1 MIKISKRTF
10 SIIRL
15 IMYCILLLGCC
26 SFFFLLGNVNPSY
39 ISVILLPL
47 IYSIVFVIITSVNTN
62 KRMDLKLLILLLFFI
77 KIYLLPLIIFITGDF
92 DLISYNGII
101 SEKILQGVIIQVIEL
116 LSITITFLLSD
127 SQTIKY
133 ETITYFK
140 SEKDKEINKKIWK
153 MFFALTLIV
162 IVFIIIFPTLLLKYR
177 PLFFTNEAQ
186 EIAWRRTSHIAASNI
201 HPLIYYPINWLITIM
216 RIGISYLIVVKI
228 WKISRRK
235 HPLFY
240 VGISMFIIL
249 LILIVYVPDDV
260 AASIIASLSILIL
273 LTKMYPSI
281 RGYIKNISIILVG
294 MLFLYVFIYIPI
306 STNGDLILG
315 LSSLSKKINAYFSGI
330 INVSGST
337 LMESN
342 QKVEYFFGDFLR
354 SLPVL
359 KGFFVNLPRSTEL
372 FNSALGYDVIY
383 NSQIIPLEGQAY
395 FYFNYIGV
403 IFIPIIMIKLCVFF
417 YDKMSVSAGTYSSFC
432 FTFFT
437 LLFCFGI
444 VMYDPFLCFDLFL
457 NYSPLLMFNFLRK
470 RVKNNESINI
480 S

>member
-1 MIKISKRTF
+1 MIKITKRTF

-15 IMYCILLLGCC
+15 LIYCILLFGCC
-26 SFFFLLGNVNPSY
+26 SFFLLFGNLKSSY
-39 ISVILLPL
+39 SSIILLPVT
-47 IYSIVFVIITSVNTN
+47 YSIVFVIITSVNTN
-62 KRMDLKLLILLLFFI
+62 KRMDLKLLVLFLFFF
-77 KIYLLPLIIFITGDF
+77 KTYLLPLIIFITGDF
-92 DLISYNGII
+92 DLTRFNVII
-101 SEKILQGVIIQVIEL
+101 NEKILQGVIIQIIEL
-116 LSITITFLLSD
+116 LSITVAFLLSD
-127 SQTIKY
+127 SKVSRFDTI
-133 ETITYFK
+133 IDFK
-140 SEKDKEINKKIWK
+140 HENDKEINKTIWK
-153 MFFALTLIV
+153 IFYALVLIV
-162 IVFIIIFPTLLLKYR
+162 LVFIIIYPSLLLKYR
-177 PLFFTNEAQ
+177 PLFFTNEVQ
-186 EIAWRRTSHIAASNI
+186 EIAWRKTAHLAASEIN
-201 HPLIYYPINWLITIM
+201 PFIYYPINWLITIM
-216 RIGISYLIVVKI
+216 RIGISYLIVIKI
-228 WKISRRK
+228 WRISKGK
-235 HPLFY
+235 HSLIFA
-240 VGISMFIIL
+240 GLSMCIVLI
-249 LILIVYVPDDV
+249 ILIVYVPDDI
-260 AASIIASLSILIL
+260 AASVLATLSILIL

-281 RGYIKNISIILVG
+281 RGYIKKISILLAG
-294 MLFLYVFIYIPI
+294 MLFFYVFIYMPI
-306 STNGDLILG
+306 STNGDLFLG
-315 LSSLSKKINAYFSGI
+315 LNSLTGKINAYFSGV
-330 INVSGST
+330 INVSGSI

-342 QKVEYFFGDFLR
+342 QKVEYFFGDCLR

-403 IFIPIIMIKLCVFF
+403 IFIPIIMIKICVFF
-417 YDKMSVSAGTYSSFC
+417 YDKMSVSTGTYSSFC